1 MKKRPHSCNI
11 LFGILSVQC
20 VLLPAA
26 AAAQVDPGRR
36 DISALSA
43 AIEEA
48 RRSPFH
54 AQVGTAAT
62 PALRLLGYP
71 PAHPPQEVPQTA
83 TTDSPPSFAKVFKHI
98 LAVTYLADLVGFWAA
113 LCWAFGGGGGCID
126 NGAINLALWVTVP
139 VVVPALT
146 AGGITD
152 RFVPGLLGS
161 ALGTVAAFMSVR
173 AIDPDNW
180 PVMFVPAI
188 DAAVTT
194 LVALALHD
202 LGN

>member
-26 AAAQVDPGRR
+26 AVAQVDPGRR
-36 DISALSA
+36 DISALGA

-54 AQVGTAAT
+54 AQVGTVAT

-71 PAHPPQEVPQTA
+71 PAHPAQEVPQTA
-83 TTDSPPSFAKVFKHI
+83 TTDSPPSFAKIFMPT
-98 LAVTYLADLVGFWAA
+98 LAVTYLADLVGFGAA
-113 LCWAFGGGGGCID
+113 ICWVYGGGGGCLD
-126 NGAINLALWVTVP
+126 NGAINLALMVAVP

-146 AGGITD
+146 AGGTTD

-180 PVMFVPAI
+180 PVVFVPAI

-194 LVALALHD
+194 LVTLALHD